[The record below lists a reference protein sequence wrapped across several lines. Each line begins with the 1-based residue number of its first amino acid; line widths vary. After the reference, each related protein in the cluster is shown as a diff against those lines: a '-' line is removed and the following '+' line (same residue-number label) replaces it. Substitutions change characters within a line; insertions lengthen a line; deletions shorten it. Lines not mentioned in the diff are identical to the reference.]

1 MLWALNFNIYKY
13 RKLTMIINQLF
24 TTVSSNR
31 VTEKEYKN
39 CPVDFYIFQ
48 QEIQNSL
55 NSDNFDENL
64 SIFTGVFIYVLYG
77 DDENK
82 LF

>member
-1 MLWALNFNIYKY
+1 MKDNIYKKKCCKCSSMLWALNFNIYKY

-48 QEIQNSL
+48 
-55 NSDNFDENL
+55 
-64 SIFTGVFIYVLYG
+64 
-77 DDENK
+77 
-82 LF
+82 

>member
-39 CPVDFYIFQ
+39 CSVDFYIFQ
-48 QEIQNSL
+48 
-55 NSDNFDENL
+55 
-64 SIFTGVFIYVLYG
+64 
-77 DDENK
+77 
-82 LF
+82 

>member
-39 CPVDFYIFQ
+39 CSVDFYIFQ
-48 QEIQNSL
+48 QENQNSL
-55 NSDNFDENL
+55 NSDNCDETL

-77 DDENK
+77 DDEQT